1 MSGRAPS
8 SRGAKRVRVSRSKA
22 SRRSRSRSS
31 AVIRWRTRWAGWPLR
46 ARRAW
51 IPWPLCARSSPTA
64 RSRGAWKC
72 GTRGVPR
79 CSWTATTPIPNPRS
93 RRSRRSLR
101 GPMRPAASRCSATCS
116 SSGSRRLSSTA
127 PPPSGRVPRRY
138 GRWASARR
146 TTRRGPVGRGF
157 RCACSRTS
165 QPPPRLSGA
174 RSGPASSCCSRR
186 RGARASSARSW
197 ASRRRPRRMFYE
209 WVYPLHDVPG
219 LSALNVF
226 RYITFRSAY
235 AAISALLVCFIM
247 GPPMIEWLRR
257 VRLGQKVRAEGPQ
270 SHLSKAGTPTMGGI
284 LIVSAIIVPTLLW
297 GNLHSRPLWLAM
309 IATVWLGAIGFLDDY
324 LRVVKGLPKG
334 LLGRYK
340 LAGQVAI
347 GLAVGLTLV
356 FWPEP
361 GLPATATQAP
371 FIKSRVLDFGWLF
384 VPFVVL
390 VITGSSNAV
399 NLTDGLDGLASGL
412 MAIAAL
418 TFAGMCYLSG
428 HLKFSQYLNI
438 PHLSYGGELTV
449 FCSAVLGAS
458 L

>member
-1 MSGRAPS
+1 
-8 SRGAKRVRVSRSKA
+8 
-22 SRRSRSRSS
+22 
-31 AVIRWRTRWAGWPLR
+31 
-46 ARRAW
+46 
-51 IPWPLCARSSPTA
+51 
-64 RSRGAWKC
+64 
-72 GTRGVPR
+72 
-79 CSWTATTPIPNPRS
+79 
-93 RRSRRSLR
+93 
-101 GPMRPAASRCSATCS
+101 
-116 SSGSRRLSSTA
+116 
-127 PPPSGRVPRRY
+127 
-138 GRWASARR
+138 
-146 TTRRGPVGRGF
+146 
-157 RCACSRTS
+157 
-165 QPPPRLSGA
+165 
-174 RSGPASSCCSRR
+174 
-186 RGARASSARSW
+186 
-197 ASRRRPRRMFYE
+197 MFYE
-209 WVYPLHDVPG
+209 WVYPLHDQPG
-219 LSALNVF
+219 LSAFNVF

-235 AAISALLVCFIM
+235 AAITALLVCFIM

-270 SHLSKAGTPTMGGI
+270 SHLSKAGTPTMGGV
-284 LIVSAIIVPTLLW
+284 LIVAAIIVPTLLW

-324 LRVVKGLPKG
+324 LRVVKGFPKG

-347 GLAVGLTLV
+347 GLAVGITLV
-356 FWPEP
+356 LWPEP
-361 GLPATATQAP
+361 GLAPTQTQVP
-371 FIKSRVLDFGWLF
+371 FLKFHVIDFGWLF

-438 PHLSYGGELTV
+438 THLTYGGELTV

-458 L
+458 LGFLCYNCHPADVFMGDTGSLALGGALGVVSVLIKREFWLVLVGGVFVAEALSVMIQVTSFRLLKRRVFRMSPLHHHFELSGWAESRVVLRFYIAGALLALLSLSTFKLQ